1 MDEKRPAIPKEIR
14 RKVLIEAGHRCAIH
28 TCANTS
34 NLDLH
39 HIKPWSQCKEHQ
51 ADNLIV
57 LCPNCHRLAH
67 DGSIDQKSLFTYK
80 KNCQKPISPKDNDLN
95 RQEIKEFKTFNI
107 DKFDFMNLSF
117 EINGTIED
125 GRSILKIWNE
135 KLTLEKIFFIIS
147 EDLLNTQ
154 SEYFIKY
161 KLGEELEPASHMG
174 LDVIISNNCFRE
186 IARVL
191 SEYGL
196 INIEKLKNKAGNMS
210 LFWSLT
216 EKGEWF
222 MLNAKRY

>member
-1 MDEKRPAIPKEIR
+1 MNEKRPAIPTEIR
-14 RKVLIEAGHRCAIH
+14 REVLIETGHRCAIH
-28 TCANTS
+28 TCTNTS

-39 HIKPWSQCKEHQ
+39 HIKPWSKCKEHQ

-67 DGSIDQKSLFTYK
+67 DGTIDQKSLLEYK
-80 KNCQKPISPKDNDLN
+80 KNCQKAISSNN
-95 RQEIKEFKTFNI
+95 IKEFKIFNI
-107 DKFDFMNLSF
+107 DEFDFMNLSF
-117 EINGTIED
+117 EISGTIED

-135 KLTLEKIFFIIS
+135 KLTLDEIFFIIS

-154 SEYFIKY
+154 SEYFIKD
-161 KLGEELEPASHMG
+161 KLGEELQSVSHMG
-174 LDVIISNNCFRE
+174 LDAIISKNCFRA

-191 SEYGL
+191 SEHGL
-196 INIEKLKNKAGNMS
+196 INIEKLKNKGGKMS